1 MPYIPQAQRKVI
13 DPAVDQLVEAIKKAT
28 VYTGT
33 AFIQVPPDGAINY
46 AINKLLLALLLPTPN
61 YVLLERAIG
70 ILECAKLELY
80 RRAAAPYE
88 NIKAK
93 QNGDVYPSVEG
104 GQLYGQPSAEATA
117 SKP

>member
-1 MPYIPQAQRKVI
+1 
-13 DPAVDQLVEAIKKAT
+13 VDELVEAIKKAT

-46 AINKLLLALLLPTPN
+46 AINKLLLALLLPSPN

-80 RRAAAPYE
+80 RRVAAPYE
-88 NIKAK
+88 NTKAK
-93 QNGDVYPSVEG
+93 ENGDVYEWQKDA
-104 GQLYGQPSAEATA
+104 QLHTEIVVDPRLRPKEP
-117 SKP
+117 K